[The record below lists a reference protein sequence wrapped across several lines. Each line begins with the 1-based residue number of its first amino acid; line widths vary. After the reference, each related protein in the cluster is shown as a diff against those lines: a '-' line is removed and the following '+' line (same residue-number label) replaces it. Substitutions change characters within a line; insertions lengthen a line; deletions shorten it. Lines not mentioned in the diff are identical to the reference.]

1 MKNLFKSKK
10 GFTLV
15 EIVIVIAIIG
25 LLMIILIPS
34 AINAFKNNRLQGA
47 RIKAQR
53 VASSLEAG
61 IGSGKVPLTQE
72 NAAALGIDTS
82 KETLITTGT
91 ATAPVNIESV
101 AGIKNLYNLPTN
113 NDDLLDPLADSAT
126 VSDNNFRVYYQTGVT
141 GSENEHGTV
150 FIVNS
155 SDAAL
160 EANGSQVTGIVIY
173 ANTADVANPVYNN

>member
-82 KETLITTGT
+82 KETLI
-91 ATAPVNIESV
+91 IEQIKPISTMI
-101 AGIKNLYNLPTN
+101 GI
-113 NDDLLDPLADSAT
+113 ADKT
-126 VSDNNFRVYYQTGVT
+126 KKK
-141 GSENEHGTV
+141 
-150 FIVNS
+150 
-155 SDAAL
+155 
-160 EANGSQVTGIVIY
+160 AN
-173 ANTADVANPVYNN
+173 